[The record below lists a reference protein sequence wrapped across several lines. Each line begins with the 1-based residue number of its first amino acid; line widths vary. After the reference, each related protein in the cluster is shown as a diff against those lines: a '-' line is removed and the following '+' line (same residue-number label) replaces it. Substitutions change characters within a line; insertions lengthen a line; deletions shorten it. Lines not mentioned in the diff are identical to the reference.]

1 MTLLSIA
8 SWSFVFVCL
17 ILCAPLSVGFA
28 EEMAPHQIAK
38 RRQREGFVKDE
49 RKASVARGLVS
60 GMEALKMCDGLRC

>member
-17 ILCAPLSVGFA
+17 ILCAPFYIGFA

-60 GMEALKMCDGLRC
+60 GMEALEMCDGLRC